1 MNTKPVG
8 AVMVVGGG
16 IAGIQASLDL
26 AESGFYVYLLEKS
39 SGIGGTMAQLDKTF
53 PTNDC
58 SMCIL
63 SPKLVECGRHLN
75 IEIMTLSEIMDVS
88 GNAGNFSVR
97 VRKHPGYIDPNK
109 CIACGHCADKCPR
122 KVDDDFNAAM
132 GKRKVAYIKYGQTV
146 PLKYIIDGE
155 NCIYLQKARCKA
167 CEKFCPTG
175 AINFDDKEQEI
186 TVNVGSVILA
196 SGFSPFDPTPFDF
209 YGYSET
215 PDLVTS
221 LEYERLLSANG
232 PCMGHL
238 VRPSDNKEPGKI
250 AWIQCVGSR
259 NTHRCRNGY
268 CSSVCCMYAVKQA
281 LVTAEHLSGENPEM
295 TIFFIDIRSHGKE
308 FERFYEGAKEKGIR
322 FLRTMPHT
330 ILGGKNNIG
339 VSLKYALDSG
349 QQVEEDFDMAVLSV
363 GMEAPRDATAISERL
378 GLKQDK
384 YRFVETSSFT
394 PVSTSREGIYVTGAM
409 SGPKDIPQ
417 AVTEASAAAVESAR
431 ALAAARGTRVKKKD
445 YPEERNIAD
454 QQPRIGVF
462 VCSCGINIA
471 GVVDVM
477 AVTEYAKTLPN
488 VVYAENNLFTCST
501 DTQIGITEKI
511 IAEGLNRVVIAACS
525 PRTHE
530 PLFQDTLKE
539 SGLNAYLIEM
549 ANIRNQDSWVHQ
561 TESEAATLKA
571 EDLVRMA
578 VAKVN
583 LAEPLPEI
591 TVNITQRALVIGGGV
606 AGMTAALG
614 VADQGFETVLIEKE
628 AKLGGNALKIKTTWR
643 GEPVQEMLAEMITK
657 VEKHPK
663 ITVYTNAT
671 LESAAG
677 SVGNFVSK
685 ISIEGKHQD
694 VRHGAAILSTG
705 ATEYQPT
712 EYLFGED
719 DRIVTQLK
727 FDEMIEQNA
736 EALKHAGA
744 VAFIQCVGS
753 RDSERPYCS
762 RVCCTHS
769 IKSAIWLKKD
779 NPERQVVIFYRDI
792 RTYGAREDLYTEAR
806 KMGVIFI
813 RYAQD
818 HKPDVF
824 VRDGKVFVQALDHI
838 LQRPMRFEVNNLVL
852 ATAIV
857 ARQDNQNLVERYK
870 CGVNADGFF
879 NEAHPKLRPVDMAA
893 DGLFVAGLCHYPK
906 PIEETI
912 AQALAAAGRAGVL
925 LSKETLTLS
934 GTICKHNRDICMS
947 CLACFRVCPFG
958 SPYIDEDGKISHDEV
973 KCTGCGI
980 CAGVCPA
987 KAFQVQNVRDDQI
1000 IAMIDAYTQG
1010 L

>member
-39 SGIGGTMAQLDKTF
+39 SGIGGLMAQLDKTF

-75 IEIMTLSEIMDVS
+75 IELMTLSEIIDVS
-88 GNAGNFSVR
+88 GNAGNFTVR
-97 VRKHPGYIDPNK
+97 VKKHPGYIDANK

-122 KVDDDFNAAM
+122 KVDDEFNAGM

-146 PLKYIIDGE
+146 PLKYVIDGE

-175 AINFDDKEQEI
+175 AINFDDKEEEI
-186 TVNVGSVILA
+186 TINVGAVILA

-209 YGYSET
+209 FGYTKT

-238 VRPSDNKEPGKI
+238 VRPSDNKEPRKI

-259 NTHRCRNGY
+259 NTNRCENSY
-268 CSSVCCMYAVKQA
+268 CSSVCCMYAIKQA
-281 LVTAEHLSGENPEM
+281 LVTAEHISSENPEM
-295 TIFFIDIRSHGKE
+295 TIFFMDIRSHGKE
-308 FERFYEGAKEKGIR
+308 FERFYEGAKEKGVR

-339 VSLKYALDSG
+339 VSLTYASDSG
-349 QQVEEDFDMAVLSV
+349 QQVVEDFDMVVLSV
-363 GMEAPRDATAISERL
+363 GMEAPKDATAISERL

-384 YRFVETSSFT
+384 YRFVETSSFN
-394 PVSTSREGIYVTGAM
+394 PVSTSLEGIYVTGAM

-431 ALAAARGTRVKKKD
+431 ALATVRGTRVTKKE
-445 YPEERNIAD
+445 YPEERHIAS
-454 QQPRIGVF
+454 QQPRVGVF

-501 DTQIGITEKI
+501 DTQIR
-511 IAEGLNRVVIAACS
+511 IAETIKEQDLNRVVIAACS

-561 TESEAATLKA
+561 NDPEAATLKA
-571 EDLVRMA
+571 KDLVRMG
-578 VAKVN
+578 VAKVT
-583 LAEPLPEI
+583 LADPLSEI
-591 TVNITQRALVIGGGV
+591 TVNIIQRALVIGGGL

-628 AKLGGNALKIKTTWR
+628 AALGGNALKIQKTWQN
-643 GEPVQEMLAEMITK
+643 EPVQETLAEMINQ

-663 ITVYTNAT
+663 ITVYKNAT
-671 LESAAG
+671 LESASG

-685 ISIEGKHQD
+685 INIEGKHQD
-694 VRHGAAILSTG
+694 IQHGAAILSTG

-719 DRIVTQLK
+719 DRIVTQLQ
-727 FDEMIEQNA
+727 FDELIEQNA
-736 EALKHAGA
+736 KSLKDANA

-753 RDSERPYCS
+753 RDTERPYCS

-769 IKSAIWLKKD
+769 VKSALSLKKD
-779 NPERQVVIFYRDI
+779 NPERQVIIFYRDI

-806 KMGVIFI
+806 KLGVIFM
-813 RYAQD
+813 RYAVD
-818 HKPDVF
+818 LKPE
-824 VRDGKVFVQALDHI
+824 VFVQDGKMFVQAVDHI
-838 LQRPMRFEVNNLVL
+838 LQRPMRFQVDYLVL

-857 ARQDNQNLVERYK
+857 AREDNQNLVELYK

-906 PIEETI
+906 PLEETM

-934 GTICKHNRDICMS
+934 GTISKHNRDICMS
-947 CLACFRVCPFG
+947 CLACLRVCPFG
-958 SPYIDEDGKISHDEV
+958 SPYIDEEGRISHDEV

-1000 IAMIDAYTQG
+1000 IAMIDAYTEG
-1010 L
+1010 F